1 MVVFAVAQRN
11 NRNSLALS
19 AFVLFAVNVLNFYDR
34 HVPGALTEPI
44 RKEFHLT
51 DTQIGLLGSAFI
63 WIYALVGLPLGRIA
77 DSASRKKLLA
87 IAIVIWSSLTASAA
101 FAASFGVLLFSR
113 IGVGIGEAA
122 CAPAA
127 TSWLGDLFPPDK
139 RSRVLA
145 LFMFGVPVGGALS
158 FFFSGPLAQAY
169 GWRAAMVLA
178 AAPALLL
185 VPALLLLP
193 EPQRGASEIHPS
205 PLSSGSMWTIL
216 RIPTLW
222 WIIASGALLN
232 FNLYAIAAFL
242 PAFLSRVH
250 GLSLASSG
258 VASGIVYITGGLA
271 GGLTAGYLGDAIVRR
286 RKDGRLRI
294 AAMTSLAAAP
304 LACLGVLQPRGA
316 LVLAVASLTLTYSLL
331 TSYYGLV
338 YSAIQ
343 DLVAPN
349 QRGATMAIYFMA
361 MYMCGASFGPLLT
374 GRLSDFLAHRAAVL
388 AGSAT
393 VAETFRAVGLQ
404 QAMLII
410 PVLSVALAFVL
421 YFGSRSMLTDVIHRE
436 VMPATSHSLASSSA
450 SN

>member
-1 MVVFAVAQRN
+1 VSDPAQKK
-11 NRNSLALS
+11 SLFFSAL
-19 AFVLFAVNVLNFYDR
+19 VLFAVNVLNFYDR

-44 RKEFHLT
+44 RQEFHLT

-77 DSASRKKLLA
+77 DSASRKKLLSA
-87 IAIVIWSSLTASAA
+87 AIVIWSSLTASAA
-101 FAASFGVLLFSR
+101 FAGSFNMLLFSR
-113 IGVGIGEAA
+113 IGVGVGEAA

-178 AAPALLL
+178 AVPALLL
-185 VPALLLLP
+185 VPALLVLP
-193 EPQRGASEIHPS
+193 EPQRGASEILPA
-205 PLSSGSMWTIL
+205 PLSRGSMWTIL

-271 GGLTAGYLGDAIVRR
+271 GCLTAGYLGDTIIRR

-294 AAMTSLAAAP
+294 ASMTSLAAAP

-316 LVLAVASLTLTYSLL
+316 LVLAVVSLTLTYSLL

-349 QRGATMAIYFMA
+349 QRGAAMAIYFMA

-374 GRLSDFLAHRAAVL
+374 GRLSDFLARRAAVL
-388 AGSAT
+388 AGSANVT
-393 VAETFRAVGLQ
+393 EAFRAVGLQ

-421 YFGSRSMLTDVIHRE
+421 YFGSRAMLTDVVSRE
-436 VMPATSHSLASSSA
+436 VTPEPSHSLASSSA